1 MSDSA
6 LGIALVGSGV
16 GGLAAS
22 LISGR
27 LVDRFG
33 SRTMTALTSAGL
45 SIALPLMGVAPS
57 AVLVFATLVLL
68 GSLDG
73 LTDVSMNAQA
83 VELQRRGGS
92 SIISRFHALW
102 SAGSVVGGLLASRAA
117 QVGLELRTQL
127 LITAVVLVGMTAVAT
142 RWLLPTTAATRNPEG
157 RAAAPERSW
166 PRSVLLRLL
175 LVGVAVALA
184 EAPPNEWAAL
194 MMADRFDLGPG
205 AAGLGRGR
213 RGGMLIGRLVG
224 DDATTGTVGADSA
237 LRGRAGRRRVAV
249 ATLAPHPVVAASG

>member
-1 MSDSA
+1 MTHHATEPGVGRSRSARVAIGLVFFVNGVTFASWFPRLPEIQERIDVSDSA

-22 LISGR
+22 LMSGR

-117 QVGLELRTQL
+117 QVGSG
-127 LITAVVLVGMTAVAT
+127 AADPVADH
-142 RWLLPTTAATRNPEG
+142 RRRARRDDG
-157 RAAAPERSW
+157 RGHPVAAAH
-166 PRSVLLRLL
+166 
-175 LVGVAVALA
+175 
-184 EAPPNEWAAL
+184 
-194 MMADRFDLGPG
+194 D
-205 AAGLGRGR
+205 
-213 RGGMLIGRLVG
+213 GGH
-224 DDATTGTVGADSA
+224 T
-237 LRGRAGRRRVAV
+237 
-249 ATLAPHPVVAASG
+249 